1 MNISTCIT
9 LLAIHL
15 AHDYP
20 HPAHDYPHPA
30 HEYPPRTRLLI
41 CLNTEFTPKCR
52 KISGGLLGRGENR
65 KGFRVREAL
74 KPQRHAAF
82 SFWWGAYKKGLRLYQ
97 NQSPYMVRVTGLEP
111 ARLPTRS

>member
-15 AHDYP
+15 
-20 HPAHDYPHPA
+20 AHDYPHPA

-65 KGFRVREAL
+65 KGFRMREAL